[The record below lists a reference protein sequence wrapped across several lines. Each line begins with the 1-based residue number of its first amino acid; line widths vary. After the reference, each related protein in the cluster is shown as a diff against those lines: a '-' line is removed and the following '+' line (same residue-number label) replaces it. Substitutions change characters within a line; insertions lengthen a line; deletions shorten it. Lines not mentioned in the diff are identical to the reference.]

1 MKIYFAADHAGFD
14 LKAVLMG
21 YLKELS
27 TSGIPYEP
35 EDCGAFEF
43 DKGDDYPDI
52 IGRAAQKLAA
62 DSAAGIESRAVV
74 IGASGQGEAM
84 AANRYPG
91 VRCALY
97 YSAPS
102 AKQTDLSGHE
112 LDILA
117 STRAH
122 NNANALSLGARFLTT
137 DEAKVALK
145 SWLSAPW
152 SGEDRHARRVH
163 KLDTLVSSSL

>member
-14 LKAVLMG
+14 LKGALIN
-21 YLKELS
+21 YLKEIS
-27 TSGIPYEP
+27 TAGIPYES
-35 EDCGAFEF
+35 EDCGALEF
-43 DKGDDYPDI
+43 DKADDYPDFI
-52 IGRAAQKLAA
+52 SRAAKKLAEDVA
-62 DSAAGIESRAVV
+62 QGIESRAVM

-97 YSAPS
+97 YGEPH

-112 LDILA
+112 LDMLS

-122 NNANALSLGARFLTT
+122 NNANALSLGARFVST
-137 DEAKVALK
+137 DEAKAALK
-145 SWLSAPW
+145 SWLAAPW
-152 SGEDRHARRVH
+152 SAEDRHARRIK
-163 KLDTLVSSSL
+163 KLDALPGSV